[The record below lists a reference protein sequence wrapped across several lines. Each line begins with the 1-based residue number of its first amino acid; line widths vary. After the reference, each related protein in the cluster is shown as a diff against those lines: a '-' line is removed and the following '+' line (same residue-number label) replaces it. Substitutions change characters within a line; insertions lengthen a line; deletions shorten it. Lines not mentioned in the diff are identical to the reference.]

1 MEKKKIYVAHSKDID
16 YINQLYIPLRNTN
29 FLNNFEVILPHEDS
43 ENSSNTREFYKDID
57 VFIAEVS
64 KPGIGLGI
72 EIGWI
77 YDENKPIY
85 CIHKS
90 DTKVS
95 KSIYTV
101 TNNIYEYNDTN
112 EMLDI
117 IKEIVQKY

>member
-1 MEKKKIYVAHSKDID
+1 MKNQIISNKD
-16 YINQLYIPLRNTN
+16 YLL
-29 FLNNFEVILPHEDS
+29 ILPHEKDI
-43 ENSSNTREFYKDID
+43 NSSNTRDFYKDID
-57 VFIAEVS
+57 IFIAEVS
-64 KPGIGLGI
+64 KSGIGLGI

-77 YDENKPIY
+77 YDENKSIY

>member
-1 MEKKKIYVAHSKDID
+1 MKKIYIAHSKEID
-16 YINQLYIPLRNTN
+16 YLNQLYIPLRNAD
-29 FLNNFEVILPHEDS
+29 FLKDYLLILPHEKDA
-43 ENSSNTREFYKDID
+43 NSSNTRDFYKGIDI
-57 VFIAEVS
+57 FIAEVS

-85 CIHKS
+85 CIYKS
-90 DTKVS
+90 GTKAS

-117 IKEIVQKY
+117 IKEIIQK